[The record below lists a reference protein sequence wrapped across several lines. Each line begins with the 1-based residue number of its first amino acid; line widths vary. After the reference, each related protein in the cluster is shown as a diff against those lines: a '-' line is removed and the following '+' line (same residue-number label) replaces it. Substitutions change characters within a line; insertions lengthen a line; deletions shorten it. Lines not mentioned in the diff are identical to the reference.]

1 MTKKQI
7 GAYDWN
13 FECNRIRQST
23 TVIGESLL
31 KIIESN
37 PGPQTLYAL
46 VAKMAVQNQIIT
58 DAITKVQKI
67 GAKAKDER
75 IEPL

>member
-7 GAYDWN
+7 GGYE
-13 FECNRIRQST
+13 FKYECNRIRQSAT
-23 TVIGESLL
+23 AIGETLL

-46 VAKMAVQNQIIT
+46 VAKMAVHNQIIT
-58 DAITKVQKI
+58 DAVTKVEQI
-67 GAKAKDER
+67 GANSKDQR
-75 IEPL
+75 T

>member
-1 MTKKQI
+1 MTKKQV
-7 GAYDWN
+7 GGYEFN
-13 FECNRIRQST
+13 YECNRIRQSAT
-23 TVIGESLL
+23 AIAESLL

-58 DAITKVQKI
+58 DAINQVEKI
-67 GAKAKDER
+67 GATAKDDR
-75 IEPL
+75 I